1 MKRDKQVKRCWTEGI
16 YTDENEKESMFCF
29 FTKNILC
36 YILGGSASLVKKA
49 GVNMTTDLSIANCDP
64 FLAVFVRWIQRG
76 KQKEL
81 EK

>member
-1 MKRDKQVKRCWTEGI
+1 
-16 YTDENEKESMFCF
+16 MFCF

-64 FLAVFVRWIQRG
+64 FLAVFVR
-76 KQKEL
+76 
-81 EK
+81 